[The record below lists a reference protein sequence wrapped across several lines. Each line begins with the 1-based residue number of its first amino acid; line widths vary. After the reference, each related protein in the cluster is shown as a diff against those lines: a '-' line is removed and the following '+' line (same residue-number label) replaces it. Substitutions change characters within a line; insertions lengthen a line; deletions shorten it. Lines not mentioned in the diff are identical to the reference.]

1 MHGTVEVHYL
11 FSEAP
16 EELYALPKH
25 DFGWKEKGLPDEQSS
40 ILFLQDK
47 IGVPTA

>member
-16 EELYALPKH
+16 EELYALPKAYATLEEVQYLVVVR
-25 DFGWKEKGLPDEQSS
+25 F
-40 ILFLQDK
+40 
-47 IGVPTA
+47 